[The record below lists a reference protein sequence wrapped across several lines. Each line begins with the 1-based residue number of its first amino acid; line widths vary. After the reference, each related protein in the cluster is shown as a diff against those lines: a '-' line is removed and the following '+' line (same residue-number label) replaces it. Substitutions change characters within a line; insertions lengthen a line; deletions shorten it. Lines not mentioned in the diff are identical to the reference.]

1 MHTLFKKSTFELRF
15 IYLISLYNLIFRY
28 ITSFCGIKIASL
40 QQKKNICGILFMS
53 LENYL
58 QRTIRKSV
66 ECTGIGLHTG
76 KKVNLRVN
84 PAPPD
89 HGIVFVR
96 VDLPGKI
103 HIKAVMENVIDT
115 NLATTIGKDGAVIS
129 TIEHLMATFAGLGID
144 NALVELDSPEVPI
157 MDGSAAPFVYLLKTA
172 GTQKQKKFKKF
183 IVIKKPF
190 RVVDGDKAVA
200 FLPSSELEIFYTI
213 DFDHPLLSDQVYVM
227 EFSDTV
233 FEREISRART
243 FGFLKDVETLQRNG
257 FARGGSLDNAV
268 VIDDFR
274 VLNEEGLR
282 FPDECV
288 RHKILDSIGDLSLL
302 GYPMISH
309 FVAHKSGHTLN
320 HRLIKKLQNSVK
332 GWKLVEI
339 SAKNDPK
346 LLPYKIPSFGFA
358 DGLALSS

>member
-1 MHTLFKKSTFELRF
+1 
-15 IYLISLYNLIFRY
+15 
-28 ITSFCGIKIASL
+28 
-40 QQKKNICGILFMS
+40 MS

-58 QRTIRKSV
+58 QRTIRKPV

-76 KKVNLRVN
+76 KKVNLRIN

-96 VDLPGKI
+96 VDLSDKI
-103 HIKAVMENVIDT
+103 QIKAVMENVIDT
-115 NLATTIGKDGAVIS
+115 TLATTIGKNGAVIS
-129 TIEHLMATFAGLGID
+129 TIEHLMAALAGLGID
-144 NALVELDSPEVPI
+144 NAIVELDSPEVPI
-157 MDGSAAPFVYLLKTA
+157 MDGSAAPFVYLLKTV
-172 GTQKQKKFKKF
+172 GTEKQNKFKKF
-183 IVIKKPF
+183 IVVKKPF
-190 RVVDGDKAVA
+190 RVVDEDKAVA
-200 FLPSSELEIFYTI
+200 FLPSSELEISYTI
-213 DFDHPLLSDQVYVM
+213 DFDHPLLSDQAYAM
-227 EFSDTV
+227 EFSDVV

-282 FPDECV
+282 FPDEFV
-288 RHKILDSIGDLSLL
+288 RHKVLDSIGDLSLI
-302 GYPMISH
+302 GCPMIAH

-320 HRLIKKLQNSVK
+320 HRLIKKVMNSSK

-339 SAKNDPK
+339 SADNDPQS
-346 LLPYKIPSFGFA
+346 LPYKIPSFGFL
-358 DGLALSS
+358 DGLAYSS